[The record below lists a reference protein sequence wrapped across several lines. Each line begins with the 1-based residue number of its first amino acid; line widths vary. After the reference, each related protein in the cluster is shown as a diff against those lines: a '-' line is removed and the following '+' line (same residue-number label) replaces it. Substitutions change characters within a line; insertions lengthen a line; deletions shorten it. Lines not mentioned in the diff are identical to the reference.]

1 MSGHSLDTDQLG
13 KEFIGKSVLPGMV
26 CPEQRGHVAERG
38 GGALIGTVTIGIQEA
53 GGRLQTVAG
62 GEQIWD
68 PQLWNEVIHKFF
80 LH

>member
-26 CPEQRGHVAERG
+26 YPKQRGHVAERR
-38 GGALIGTVTIGIQEA
+38 GGALTCTVTIGIQEA
-53 GGRLQTVAG
+53 GRRLQAVAG

-68 PQLWNEVIHKFF
+68 PQLWNEVIYKFF